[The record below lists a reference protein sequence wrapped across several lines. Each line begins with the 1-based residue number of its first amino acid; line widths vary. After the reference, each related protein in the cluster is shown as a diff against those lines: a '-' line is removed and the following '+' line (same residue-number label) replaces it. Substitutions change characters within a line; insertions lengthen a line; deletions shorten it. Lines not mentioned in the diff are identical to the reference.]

1 MQATLENIE
10 SLVLAAASKAA
21 ADGEHEAFQ
30 FTASSDLFGG
40 DSPLDS
46 MDLVALVVDL
56 EEQLREVFGREITL
70 ADEQAMSQQ
79 VNPFSKVESLTRYI
93 HLLLTERS

>member
-1 MQATLENIE
+1 MQATIDNIE
-10 SLVLAAASKAA
+10 TLVLAAASKAA
-21 ADGEHEAFQ
+21 AEGQHEAAQ
-30 FTASSDLFGG
+30 FTPSSDLFGG

-56 EEQLREVFGREITL
+56 EEQSREVFGKEITL
-70 ADEQAMSQQ
+70 ADERAMSQE

-93 HLLLTERS
+93 HLLLTES

>member
-1 MQATLENIE
+1 MQATIE
-10 SLVLAAASKAA
+10 DIERLVLASASKAA
-21 ADGEHEAFQ
+21 ADGQHDAPA

-56 EEQLREVFGREITL
+56 EEQLREQTGRDITL
-70 ADEQAMSQQ
+70 ADERAMSQE
-79 VNPFSKVESLTRYI
+79 VNPFSKVETLTRYI
-93 HLLLTERS
+93 HLLLTES

>member
-1 MQATLENIE
+1 MQPTIENIE

-21 ADGEHEAFQ
+21 AEGQHEAAQ
-30 FTASSDLFGG
+30 FSPSSDLYGG

-56 EEQLREVFGREITL
+56 EEQIRDVFGREITL
-70 ADEQAMSQQ
+70 ADERAMSQD

-93 HLLLTERS
+93 HLLLTER

>member
-1 MQATLENIE
+1 MQATIDNIE
-10 SLVLAAASKAA
+10 TMVLAAASKAA
-21 ADGEHEAFQ
+21 VEGQHEAAQ
-30 FTASSDLFGG
+30 FTPSSDLFGG

-56 EEQLREVFGREITL
+56 EEQIRDVFGKEITL
-70 ADEQAMSQQ
+70 ADERAMSQE

-93 HLLLTERS
+93 HLLLSES

>member
-1 MQATLENIE
+1 MQATIENIE

-21 ADGEHEAFQ
+21 ADGQHETAH
-30 FTASSDLFGG
+30 FTVSSDLFGG

-56 EEQLREVFGREITL
+56 EEQLREVFGKDITL
-70 ADEQAMSQQ
+70 ADERAMSQE

-93 HLLLTERS
+93 HLLLTKR

>member
-1 MQATLENIE
+1 MQATIENIE

-21 ADGEHEAFQ
+21 ADGEHETAR

-56 EEQLREVFGREITL
+56 EEQLRELFGKDITL
-70 ADEQAMSQQ
+70 ADERAMSQE
-79 VNPFSKVESLTRYI
+79 VNPFSKVETLTRYI
-93 HLLLTERS
+93 HLLLTER

>member
-1 MQATLENIE
+1 MQATIENIE
-10 SLVLAAASKAA
+10 RLVLAAASKAA
-21 ADGEHEAFQ
+21 ADGQHETAH

-56 EEQLREVFGREITL
+56 EEQLRDVFGKDITL
-70 ADEQAMSQQ
+70 ADERAMSQE

-93 HLLLTERS
+93 LLLLTER